1 MSPPQ
6 RDEYDNT
13 MLLSNS
19 VQNNVSEVH
28 VYRQSLELTVIR
40 VERRGS
46 VRRKSVENRIG
57 HYFVKDL

>member
-1 MSPPQ
+1 
-6 RDEYDNT
+6 